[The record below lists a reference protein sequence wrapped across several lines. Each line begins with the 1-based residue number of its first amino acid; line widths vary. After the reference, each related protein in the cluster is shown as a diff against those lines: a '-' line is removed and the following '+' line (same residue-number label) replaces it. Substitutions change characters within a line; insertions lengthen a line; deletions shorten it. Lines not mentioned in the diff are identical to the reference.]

1 MKLWLELHNLS
12 NNNINLSLIT
22 LQKFSKTLHLL
33 LMSIN
38 HNFKPL
44 NPILSSKTLTYKMD
58 YKRWTR
64 EILKS
69 FAAYDESQIKKLLFQ
84 AKISEVPPNQA
95 LRIEVEKILKNEF
108 EVTGGDSELWVNFLA
123 EHLDAKSRK
132 HQIFRH
138 MNQAYQA
145 FVKIYKEDDEGY
157 KFYPLIKDYSSR
169 LLKEGSKASN
179 IKEVINSYRILLSA
193 CQCNKPLP
201 YSQVLGLIFA
211 VNISCKAC
219 FRLNNLQQLTSLLR
233 IINNENSKFPGLRQY
248 PIAQQVEFKFYEGKF
263 YLYENNLDMAYESLV
278 TAFEKSYKDSLRN
291 KKVILKYLIPLR
303 ILHGKYPTRELL
315 DKYELQEY
323 NGVIQAIRN
332 GQVKDMEKILEVN
345 QVKYIRNGVLLVM
358 DLIKLL
364 CYRNFFRRV
373 YKIVKSST
381 LTFEVIKRAL
391 AIAGIKEVDD
401 CRVFAIF
408 NGLICYKWVRGQ
420 VNMMQKTV
428 VFKEQNTFPSIN

>member
-1 MKLWLELHNLS
+1 
-12 NNNINLSLIT
+12 
-22 LQKFSKTLHLL
+22 
-33 LMSIN
+33 
-38 HNFKPL
+38 
-44 NPILSSKTLTYKMD
+44 MD
-58 YKRWTR
+58 YKRWTH

-69 FAAYDESQIKKLLFQ
+69 FVNFEESQVKKLLFQ
-84 AKISEVPPNQA
+84 VKINEVPPNQA
-95 LRIEVEKILKNEF
+95 LRIEVEKILTNDF
-108 EVTGGDSELWVNFLA
+108 QVTDGDSELWVNFLS

-157 KFYPLIKDYSSR
+157 KYYPLIKDYSSR
-169 LLKEGSKASN
+169 LLKEGTKASN

-193 CQCNKPLP
+193 CQCHKPLP

-211 VNISCKAC
+211 INISCKAC

-233 IINNENSKFPGLRQY
+233 IINNENSKFPKLNKY
-248 PIAQQVEFKFYEGKF
+248 PMAQQVEFKFYEGKF

-278 TAFEKSYKDSLRN
+278 YAFEKSYKDSLRN

-323 NGVIQAIRN
+323 IRVIDAIKN
-332 GQVKDMEKILEVN
+332 GQVKDMEKILEIN

-373 YKIVKSST
+373 YKIVKRNI

-391 AIAGIKEVDD
+391 IVAGVQDVDD

-408 NGLICYKWVRGQ
+408 NGLICYKWMRGQ
-420 VNMMQKTV
+420 VNMMTKTV
-428 VFKEQNTFPSIN
+428 VFREQNTFPSVN